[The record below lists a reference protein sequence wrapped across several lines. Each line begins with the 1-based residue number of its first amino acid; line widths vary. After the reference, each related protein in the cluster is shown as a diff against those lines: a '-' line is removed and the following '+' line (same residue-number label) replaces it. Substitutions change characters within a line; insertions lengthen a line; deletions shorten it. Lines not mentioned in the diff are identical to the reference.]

1 MIRILAKS
9 VRENKKYSI
18 IAPILVFFQ
27 AMTNV
32 AVPFLMGD
40 LIDKGIMKGN
50 LTYICHLGLL
60 LLLLALAGIIAGI
73 TASWLAGRASA
84 GFSKNLRHDLFNHI
98 QQFSF
103 ENIDNFSSASLVTRL
118 TTDTNN
124 LQQAYQGMLRIAVRA
139 PSVMIFAFVMAFVVS
154 AKMALIFVVVIPIL
168 ALGLFVIIKKARP
181 LFHQVFQRY
190 DVLNQVV
197 REDVRGIR
205 VVKSYVRQ
213 ATEKQKFNDAADG
226 IYDVFLKA
234 QRTMALNAP
243 LMQFVVNAT
252 MLLLCWFGAKLIV
265 GNQLQDGQLISMF
278 SYTMQILMSL
288 NMLSMIFNQLSM
300 AEASASRVVRVLKAQ
315 PSIESPA
322 NGVQTVKDGTV
333 DFDHVNFSYDH
344 DPQKLQL
351 QDINLHLKAGETLG
365 IIGKT
370 GSGKSTLVSLL
381 PRLYDVTSGE
391 VQLGGINV
399 QDYDLKTLRDN
410 VSVVLQ
416 NNVLFS
422 GTVKDNLR
430 WGDPHATDEQIIQ
443 ACKWAHADEFIQKL
457 PDGYDTM
464 LEQNGTNVS
473 GGQMQ
478 RLCIARA
485 LLKNPQVL
493 ILDDSTSAV
502 DTNTDAQIRQAF
514 RDELPHI
521 TKIIIS
527 QRISSILDADQII
540 VLDHGKITAQ
550 GTHAELLKSSK
561 LYHDIYESQNYQG
574 GEHHGEANS

>member
-1 MIRILAKS
+1 M
-9 VRENKKYSI
+9 
-18 IAPILVFFQ
+18 
-27 AMTNV
+27 
-32 AVPFLMGD
+32 
-40 LIDKGIMKGN
+40 
-50 LTYICHLGLL
+50 
-60 LLLLALAGIIAGI
+60 
-73 TASWLAGRASA
+73 
-84 GFSKNLRHDLFNHI
+84 
-98 QQFSF
+98 
-103 ENIDNFSSASLVTRL
+103 
-118 TTDTNN
+118 
-124 LQQAYQGMLRIAVRA
+124 
-139 PSVMIFAFVMAFVVS
+139 
-154 AKMALIFVVVIPIL
+154 
-168 ALGLFVIIKKARP
+168 
-181 LFHQVFQRY
+181 
-190 DVLNQVV
+190 
-197 REDVRGIR
+197 
-205 VVKSYVRQ
+205 
-213 ATEKQKFNDAADG
+213 
-226 IYDVFLKA
+226 
-234 QRTMALNAP
+234 
-243 LMQFVVNAT
+243 
-252 MLLLCWFGAKLIV
+252 
-265 GNQLQDGQLISMF
+265 
-278 SYTMQILMSL
+278 
-288 NMLSMIFNQLSM
+288 
-300 AEASASRVVRVLKAQ
+300 
-315 PSIESPA
+315 
-322 NGVQTVKDGTV
+322 
-333 DFDHVNFSYDH
+333 
-344 DPQKLQL
+344 
-351 QDINLHLKAGETLG
+351 
-365 IIGKT
+365 
-370 GSGKSTLVSLL
+370 VSLL

-422 GTVKDNLR
+422 GTVKDNLK
-430 WGDPHATDEQIIQ
+430 WGNPHATDEQIVQ

-514 RDELPHI
+514 REDLPHI

-527 QRISSILDADQII
+527 QRISSISDADQII

>member
-168 ALGLFVIIKKARP
+168 TLGLFAIIKKARP

-190 DVLNQVV
+190 DVLNQVI

-213 ATEKQKFNDAADG
+213 DTENQKFDDASNG

-234 QRTMALNAP
+234 QQTMALNAP

-300 AEASASRVVRVLKAQ
+300 AEASASRVVRVLKVQ

-344 DPQKLQL
+344 DSQKLQL

-422 GTVKDNLR
+422 GTIKDNLR
-430 WGDPHATDEQIIQ
+430 WGNPHATDEQIVQ

-514 RDELPHI
+514 RDDLPHI

-527 QRISSILDADQII
+527 QRISSISDADQII

-574 GEHHGEANS
+574 GEKHGEANS

>member
-9 VRENKKYSI
+9 IRENKKYSI
-18 IAPILVFFQ
+18 IAPILVFYQ

-50 LTYICHLGLL
+50 LTYICHLGLV
-60 LLLLALAGIIAGI
+60 LLLLALTGIIAGT
-73 TASWLAGRASA
+73 TASWVAGKATA
-84 GFSKNLRHDLFNHI
+84 GFSKNLRHDLFEHI

-168 ALGLFVIIKKARP
+168 TLGLFAIIKKARP

-213 ATEKQKFNDAADG
+213 DTENQKFDDAANG

-234 QRTMALNAP
+234 QQTMALNAP

-322 NGVQTVKDGTV
+322 DGVQTVKDGTV

-344 DPQKLQL
+344 DLQKLQL

-381 PRLYDVTSGE
+381 PRLYDVTSGK

-430 WGDPHATDEQIIQ
+430 WGNPHATDEQIIQ

-514 RDELPHI
+514 RDDLPHI

-527 QRISSILDADQII
+527 QRISSISDADQII

-574 GEHHGEANS
+574 GEKYGEANS

>member
-60 LLLLALAGIIAGI
+60 LLLLALAGIIAGT
-73 TASWLAGRASA
+73 TASWLAGRAAA
-84 GFSKNLRHDLFNHI
+84 GFSKNLRYDLFNHI

-243 LMQFVVNAT
+243 LMQFVINAT

-322 NGVQTVKDGTV
+322 DGVQIVKDGTV
-333 DFDHVNFSYDH
+333 DFDRVNFSYDH

-430 WGDPHATDEQIIQ
+430 WGNPHATDEQIVQ

-527 QRISSILDADQII
+527 QRISSISDADQII

>member
-243 LMQFVVNAT
+243 LMQFVINAT

-265 GNQLQDGQLISMF
+265 DNQLQDGQLISMF

-322 NGVQTVKDGTV
+322 DGVQIVKDGTV
-333 DFDHVNFSYDH
+333 DFDRVNFSYDH

-430 WGDPHATDEQIIQ
+430 WGNPHATDEQIVQ

-527 QRISSILDADQII
+527 QRISSISDADQII

-574 GEHHGEANS
+574 GEKHGEANS

>member
-1 MIRILAKS
+1 MIRILAKL

-60 LLLLALAGIIAGI
+60 LLLLALAGIIAGT
-73 TASWLAGRASA
+73 TASWLAGRAAA
-84 GFSKNLRHDLFNHI
+84 GFSKNLRYDLFNHI

-243 LMQFVVNAT
+243 LMQFVINAT

-322 NGVQTVKDGTV
+322 DGVQIVKDGTV
-333 DFDHVNFSYDH
+333 DFDRVNFSYDH

-430 WGDPHATDEQIIQ
+430 WGNPHATDEQIVQ

-527 QRISSILDADQII
+527 QRISSISDADQII

>member
-168 ALGLFVIIKKARP
+168 TFGLFAIIKKARP

-213 ATEKQKFNDAADG
+213 DTENQKFDDAANG

-234 QRTMALNAP
+234 QQTMALNAP

-322 NGVQTVKDGTV
+322 DGVQTVKDGTV
-333 DFDHVNFSYDH
+333 DFDHVSFSYDH

-381 PRLYDVTSGE
+381 PRLYDVTSGK

-430 WGDPHATDEQIIQ
+430 WGNPHATDEQIVQ

-514 RDELPHI
+514 RDDLPHI

-527 QRISSILDADQII
+527 QRISSISDADQII

-574 GEHHGEANS
+574 GEKHGEANS

>member
-103 ENIDNFSSASLVTRL
+103 ENIDNFSSASLTRL

-213 ATEKQKFNDAADG
+213 ETEKQKFNDAADG

-234 QRTMALNAP
+234 QRTMALNVP

-322 NGVQTVKDGTV
+322 DGVQIVKDDTV
-333 DFDHVNFSYDH
+333 DFDSVNFSYDH

-422 GTVKDNLR
+422 GTIKDNLR
-430 WGDPHATDEQIIQ
+430 WGNPHATDEQIVQ

-527 QRISSILDADQII
+527 QRISSISDADQII

>member
-213 ATEKQKFNDAADG
+213 ETEKQKFNDAADG

-300 AEASASRVVRVLKAQ
+300 AEASASRVVRVLKVQ

-344 DPQKLQL
+344 DSQKLQL

-422 GTVKDNLR
+422 GTIKDNLR
-430 WGDPHATDEQIIQ
+430 WGNPHATDEQIVQ

-514 RDELPHI
+514 RDDLPHI

-527 QRISSILDADQII
+527 QRISSISDADQII

-574 GEHHGEANS
+574 GEKHGEANS

>member
-168 ALGLFVIIKKARP
+168 TLGLFAIIKKARP

-190 DVLNQVV
+190 DVLNQVI

-213 ATEKQKFNDAADG
+213 DTENQKFDDASNG

-234 QRTMALNAP
+234 QQTMALNAP

-300 AEASASRVVRVLKAQ
+300 AEASASRVVRVLKVQ

-344 DPQKLQL
+344 DSQKLQL

-422 GTVKDNLR
+422 GTIKDNLR
-430 WGDPHATDEQIIQ
+430 WGNPHATDEQIVQ

-514 RDELPHI
+514 RDDLPHI

-527 QRISSILDADQII
+527 QRISSISDADQII

>member
-168 ALGLFVIIKKARP
+168 TLGLFAIIKKARP

-213 ATEKQKFNDAADG
+213 DTENQKFDDAANG

-234 QRTMALNAP
+234 QQTMALNAP

-322 NGVQTVKDGTV
+322 DGVQTVKDGTV

-381 PRLYDVTSGE
+381 PRLYDVTSGK

-430 WGDPHATDEQIIQ
+430 WGNPHATDEQIIQ

-514 RDELPHI
+514 RDDLPHI

-527 QRISSILDADQII
+527 QRISSISDADQII

-574 GEHHGEANS
+574 GEKHGEANS

>member
-1 MIRILAKS
+1 MIRILAKL

-60 LLLLALAGIIAGI
+60 LLLLALAGIIAGT
-73 TASWLAGRASA
+73 TASWLAGRAAA
-84 GFSKNLRHDLFNHI
+84 GFSKNLRYDLFNHI

-243 LMQFVVNAT
+243 LMQFVINAT

-265 GNQLQDGQLISMF
+265 DNQLQDGQLISMF

-322 NGVQTVKDGTV
+322 DGVQIVKDGTV
-333 DFDHVNFSYDH
+333 DFDRVNFSYDH

-430 WGDPHATDEQIIQ
+430 WGNPHATDEQIVQ

-527 QRISSILDADQII
+527 QRISSISDADQII

>member
-1 MIRILAKS
+1 M
-9 VRENKKYSI
+9 
-18 IAPILVFFQ
+18 
-27 AMTNV
+27 
-32 AVPFLMGD
+32 
-40 LIDKGIMKGN
+40 
-50 LTYICHLGLL
+50 
-60 LLLLALAGIIAGI
+60 
-73 TASWLAGRASA
+73 
-84 GFSKNLRHDLFNHI
+84 
-98 QQFSF
+98 
-103 ENIDNFSSASLVTRL
+103 
-118 TTDTNN
+118 
-124 LQQAYQGMLRIAVRA
+124 
-139 PSVMIFAFVMAFVVS
+139 
-154 AKMALIFVVVIPIL
+154 
-168 ALGLFVIIKKARP
+168 
-181 LFHQVFQRY
+181 
-190 DVLNQVV
+190 
-197 REDVRGIR
+197 
-205 VVKSYVRQ
+205 
-213 ATEKQKFNDAADG
+213 
-226 IYDVFLKA
+226 
-234 QRTMALNAP
+234 
-243 LMQFVVNAT
+243 
-252 MLLLCWFGAKLIV
+252 
-265 GNQLQDGQLISMF
+265 
-278 SYTMQILMSL
+278 
-288 NMLSMIFNQLSM
+288 
-300 AEASASRVVRVLKAQ
+300 
-315 PSIESPA
+315 
-322 NGVQTVKDGTV
+322 
-333 DFDHVNFSYDH
+333 
-344 DPQKLQL
+344 QL

-381 PRLYDVTSGE
+381 PRLYDVTSGK

-422 GTVKDNLR
+422 GTVKDNLQ
-430 WGDPHATDEQIIQ
+430 WGNPHATDEQIIQ

-514 RDELPHI
+514 RDDLPHI

-527 QRISSILDADQII
+527 QRISSISDADQII

-550 GTHAELLKSSK
+550 GTHDELLKSSK

-574 GEHHGEANS
+574 GEKHGEANS

>member
-60 LLLLALAGIIAGI
+60 LLLLALAGIIAGT

-213 ATEKQKFNDAADG
+213 DTENQKFDDAANR

-243 LMQFVVNAT
+243 LMQFVINAT

-322 NGVQTVKDGTV
+322 DGVQIVKDGTV
-333 DFDHVNFSYDH
+333 DFDRVNFSYDH

-430 WGDPHATDEQIIQ
+430 WGDPHATDEQINQ

-527 QRISSILDADQII
+527 QRISSISDADQII

-561 LYHDIYESQNYQG
+561 LYHDIYESQNYQR

>member
-9 VRENKKYSI
+9 IRENKKYSI
-18 IAPILVFFQ
+18 IVPFLVLYESL
-27 AMTNV
+27 AG
-32 AVPFLMGD
+32 AIVPFLMGN
-40 LIDKGIMKGN
+40 LIDQGIMKEN
-50 LTYICHLGLL
+50 WSYICKLGTILL
-60 LLLLALAGIIAGI
+60 LIAISAIISGT
-73 TASWLAGRASA
+73 TASWLAGKAAA
-84 GFSKNLRHDLFNHI
+84 GFSKNLRHDLFYHI
-98 QQFSF
+98 QKFSF
-103 ENIDNFSSASLVTRL
+103 ENINRFSSASLVTRL

-139 PSVMIFAFVMAFVVS
+139 PAVIIFSFVMAFIVS
-154 AKMALIFVVVIPIL
+154 AKMSLIFVVVLPIL
-168 ALGLFVIIKKARP
+168 GIGLITIVKKARP
-181 LFHQVFQRY
+181 FFHQVFQRY
-190 DVLNQVV
+190 DVLNQVI

-213 ATEKQKFNDAADG
+213 KNENQKFDNAANG

-234 QRTMALNAP
+234 QQTMALNAP
-243 LMQFVVNAT
+243 LMQLIVNAT
-252 MLLLCWFGAKLIV
+252 MLLLCWFGAKMIV
-265 GNQLQDGQLISMF
+265 GNQLQDGQLVSMF
-278 SYTMQILMSL
+278 SYTMQILMNL

-300 AEASASRVVRVLKAQ
+300 AEASASRVVRVLKAE
-315 PSIESPA
+315 PSIKSPQ
-322 NGVQTVKDGTV
+322 NGIQTVQDGTV
-333 DFDHVNFSYDH
+333 DFDHVSFSYDH
-344 DPQKLQL
+344 ENLQL
-351 QDINLHLKAGETLG
+351 KDINLHLKAGETLG

-381 PRLYDVTSGE
+381 PRLYDVTSGK
-391 VQLGGINV
+391 VALGGINV
-399 QDYDLKTLRDN
+399 KDYDLKTLRDN

-422 GTVKDNLR
+422 GTVKENLK
-430 WGDPHATDEQIIQ
+430 WGNSQATDAQIVQ
-443 ACKWAHADEFIQKL
+443 ACKWAHADEFIQGL
-457 PDGYDTM
+457 PQGYDTP

-502 DTNTDAQIRQAF
+502 DTNTDAEIRKAF
-514 RDELPHI
+514 REDLSQI

-527 QRISSILDADQII
+527 QRISSISDADQII
-540 VLDHGKITAQ
+540 VLDHGEITAQ
-550 GTHAELLKSSK
+550 GTHQELLKSSK

-574 GEHHGEANS
+574 GMERG

>member
-60 LLLLALAGIIAGI
+60 LLLLALAGIIAGT
-73 TASWLAGRASA
+73 TASWLAGRAAA
-84 GFSKNLRHDLFNHI
+84 GFSKNLRYDLFNHI

-243 LMQFVVNAT
+243 LMQFVINAT

-322 NGVQTVKDGTV
+322 DGVQIVKDGTV
-333 DFDHVNFSYDH
+333 DFDRVNFSYDH

-430 WGDPHATDEQIIQ
+430 WGDPHATDEQINQ

-527 QRISSILDADQII
+527 QRISSISDADQII

>member
-9 VRENKKYSI
+9 IRENKKYSI
-18 IAPILVFFQ
+18 IAPILVFYQ

-60 LLLLALAGIIAGI
+60 LLLLALTGIIAGT
-73 TASWLAGRASA
+73 TASWVAGKAAA
-84 GFSKNLRHDLFNHI
+84 GFSKNLRHDLFEHI

-103 ENIDNFSSASLVTRL
+103 ENIDNFSSASLTRL

-168 ALGLFVIIKKARP
+168 TLGLFAIIKKARP

-213 ATEKQKFNDAADG
+213 DTENQKFDDAANG

-234 QRTMALNAP
+234 QQTMALNAP

-252 MLLLCWFGAKLIV
+252 MLLLC
-265 GNQLQDGQLISMF
+265 QDGQLISMF

-333 DFDHVNFSYDH
+333 DFDRVDFSYDH

-365 IIGKT
+365 VIGKT

-381 PRLYDVTSGE
+381 PRLYDVTSGK

-430 WGDPHATDEQIIQ
+430 WGNPHATDEQIIQ

-514 RDELPHI
+514 RDDLPHI

-527 QRISSILDADQII
+527 QRISSISDADQII
-540 VLDHGKITAQ
+540 EIKQTLP
-550 GTHAELLKSSK
+550 
-561 LYHDIYESQNYQG
+561 
-574 GEHHGEANS
+574 

>member
-1 MIRILAKS
+1 
-9 VRENKKYSI
+9 
-18 IAPILVFFQ
+18 
-27 AMTNV
+27 
-32 AVPFLMGD
+32 
-40 LIDKGIMKGN
+40 
-50 LTYICHLGLL
+50 
-60 LLLLALAGIIAGI
+60 
-73 TASWLAGRASA
+73 
-84 GFSKNLRHDLFNHI
+84 
-98 QQFSF
+98 
-103 ENIDNFSSASLVTRL
+103 
-118 TTDTNN
+118 
-124 LQQAYQGMLRIAVRA
+124 MLRIAVRA

-168 ALGLFVIIKKARP
+168 TLGLFAIIKKARP

-213 ATEKQKFNDAADG
+213 DTENQKFDDAANG

-234 QRTMALNAP
+234 QQTMALNAP

-322 NGVQTVKDGTV
+322 DGVQIVKDGTV

-381 PRLYDVTSGE
+381 PRLYDVTSGK

-410 VSVVLQ
+410 VCVVLQ

-430 WGDPHATDEQIIQ
+430 WGNPHATDEQIIQ

-478 RLCIARA
+478 RLCIARV

-514 RDELPHI
+514 RDDLPHI

-527 QRISSILDADQII
+527 QRISSISDADQII

-574 GEHHGEANS
+574 GEKYGEANS

>member
-60 LLLLALAGIIAGI
+60 LLLLALAGIIAGT
-73 TASWLAGRASA
+73 TASWLAGRAAA
-84 GFSKNLRHDLFNHI
+84 GFSKNLRYDLFNHI

-243 LMQFVVNAT
+243 LMQFVINAT

-333 DFDHVNFSYDH
+333 DFDRVNFSYDH
-344 DPQKLQL
+344 DLQKLQL

-430 WGDPHATDEQIIQ
+430 WGDPHATDEQINQ
-443 ACKWAHADEFIQKL
+443 ACKWAHADGFIQKL

-527 QRISSILDADQII
+527 QRISSISDADQII

>member
-213 ATEKQKFNDAADG
+213 ETEKKKFNDAADG

-243 LMQFVVNAT
+243 LMQFVINAT

-300 AEASASRVVRVLKAQ
+300 AEASASRVVRVLKVQ

-344 DPQKLQL
+344 DSQKLQL

-430 WGDPHATDEQIIQ
+430 WGNPHATDEQIVQ

-527 QRISSILDADQII
+527 QRISSISDADQII

>member
-50 LTYICHLGLL
+50 LTYICQLGLL
-60 LLLLALAGIIAGI
+60 LLLLALAGIIAGT

-168 ALGLFVIIKKARP
+168 DLGLFVIIKKARP

-213 ATEKQKFNDAADG
+213 DTENQKFDDAANR

-234 QRTMALNAP
+234 QQTMALNAP

-315 PSIESPA
+315 PLIESPA

-527 QRISSILDADQII
+527 QRISSISDADQII

>member
-1 MIRILAKS
+1 
-9 VRENKKYSI
+9 
-18 IAPILVFFQ
+18 
-27 AMTNV
+27 
-32 AVPFLMGD
+32 
-40 LIDKGIMKGN
+40 
-50 LTYICHLGLL
+50 
-60 LLLLALAGIIAGI
+60 
-73 TASWLAGRASA
+73 
-84 GFSKNLRHDLFNHI
+84 
-98 QQFSF
+98 
-103 ENIDNFSSASLVTRL
+103 
-118 TTDTNN
+118 
-124 LQQAYQGMLRIAVRA
+124 
-139 PSVMIFAFVMAFVVS
+139 
-154 AKMALIFVVVIPIL
+154 
-168 ALGLFVIIKKARP
+168 
-181 LFHQVFQRY
+181 
-190 DVLNQVV
+190 
-197 REDVRGIR
+197 
-205 VVKSYVRQ
+205 
-213 ATEKQKFNDAADG
+213 
-226 IYDVFLKA
+226 
-234 QRTMALNAP
+234 
-243 LMQFVVNAT
+243 
-252 MLLLCWFGAKLIV
+252 
-265 GNQLQDGQLISMF
+265 
-278 SYTMQILMSL
+278 
-288 NMLSMIFNQLSM
+288 MLSMIFNQLSM

-322 NGVQTVKDGTV
+322 DGVQIVKDGTV
-333 DFDHVNFSYDH
+333 DFDRVNFSYDH

-527 QRISSILDADQII
+527 QRISSISDADQII

>member
-60 LLLLALAGIIAGI
+60 LLLLALAGIIAGT
-73 TASWLAGRASA
+73 TASWLAGRAAA
-84 GFSKNLRHDLFNHI
+84 GFSKNLRYDLFNHI

-243 LMQFVVNAT
+243 LMQFVINAT

-322 NGVQTVKDGTV
+322 DGVQIVKDGTV
-333 DFDHVNFSYDH
+333 DFDRVNFSYDH

-457 PDGYDTM
+457 PNGYDTM

-527 QRISSILDADQII
+527 QRISSISDADQII

>member
-60 LLLLALAGIIAGI
+60 LLLLALAGIIAGT
-73 TASWLAGRASA
+73 TASWLAGRAAA
-84 GFSKNLRHDLFNHI
+84 GFSKNLRYDLFNHI

-300 AEASASRVVRVLKAQ
+300 AEASASRVVRVLKVQ

-344 DPQKLQL
+344 DSQKLQL

-422 GTVKDNLR
+422 GTIKDNLR
-430 WGDPHATDEQIIQ
+430 WGNPHATDEQIVQ

-514 RDELPHI
+514 RDDLPHI

-527 QRISSILDADQII
+527 QRISSISDADQII

-574 GEHHGEANS
+574 GEKHGEANS

>member
-9 VRENKKYSI
+9 IRENKKYSI
-18 IAPILVFFQ
+18 IVPFLVLYESL
-27 AMTNV
+27 AG
-32 AVPFLMGD
+32 AIVPFLMGN
-40 LIDKGIMKGN
+40 LIDQGIMKEN
-50 LTYICHLGLL
+50 WSYICKLGTILL
-60 LLLLALAGIIAGI
+60 LIAISAIISGT
-73 TASWLAGRASA
+73 TASWLAGKAAA
-84 GFSKNLRHDLFNHI
+84 GFSKNLRHDLFYHI
-98 QQFSF
+98 QKFSF
-103 ENIDNFSSASLVTRL
+103 ENIDRFSSASLVTRL

-139 PSVMIFAFVMAFVVS
+139 PAVIIFSFVMAFIVS
-154 AKMALIFVVVIPIL
+154 AKMSLIFVVVLPIL
-168 ALGLFVIIKKARP
+168 GIGLITIVKKARP
-181 LFHQVFQRY
+181 FFHQVFQRY
-190 DVLNQVV
+190 DVLNQVI

-213 ATEKQKFNDAADG
+213 KNENQKFDNAANG

-234 QRTMALNAP
+234 QQTMALNAP
-243 LMQFVVNAT
+243 LMQLIVNAT
-252 MLLLCWFGAKLIV
+252 MLLLCWFGAKMIV
-265 GNQLQDGQLISMF
+265 GNQLQDGQLVSMF
-278 SYTMQILMSL
+278 SYTMQILMNL

-300 AEASASRVVRVLKAQ
+300 AEASASRVVRVLKAE
-315 PSIESPA
+315 PSIKSPQ
-322 NGVQTVKDGTV
+322 NGIQTVQDGTV
-333 DFDHVNFSYDH
+333 DFDHVSFSYDH
-344 DPQKLQL
+344 ENLQL
-351 QDINLHLKAGETLG
+351 KDINLHLKAGETLG

-381 PRLYDVTSGE
+381 PRLYDVTSGK
-391 VQLGGINV
+391 VALGGINV
-399 QDYDLKTLRDN
+399 KDYDLKTLRDN

-422 GTVKDNLR
+422 GTVKENLK
-430 WGDPHATDEQIIQ
+430 WGNSQATDAQIVQ
-443 ACKWAHADEFIQKL
+443 ACKWAHADEFIQEL
-457 PDGYDTM
+457 PQGYDTP

-502 DTNTDAQIRQAF
+502 DTNTDAEIRKAF
-514 RDELPHI
+514 REDLPQI

-527 QRISSILDADQII
+527 QRISSISDADQII
-540 VLDHGKITAQ
+540 VLDHGEITAQ
-550 GTHAELLKSSK
+550 GTHQELLKSSK

-574 GEHHGEANS
+574 GMERG

>member
-60 LLLLALAGIIAGI
+60 LLLLALAGIIAGT
-73 TASWLAGRASA
+73 TASWLAGRAAA
-84 GFSKNLRHDLFNHI
+84 GFSKNLRYDLFNHI

-243 LMQFVVNAT
+243 LMQFVINAT

-322 NGVQTVKDGTV
+322 DGVQIVKDGTV
-333 DFDHVNFSYDH
+333 DFDRVNFSYDH

-521 TKIIIS
+521 TKVIIS
-527 QRISSILDADQII
+527 QRISSISDADQII

>member
-103 ENIDNFSSASLVTRL
+103 ENIDNFSSASLTRL

-213 ATEKQKFNDAADG
+213 ETEKQKFNDAADG

-234 QRTMALNAP
+234 QRTMALNVP

-322 NGVQTVKDGTV
+322 DGVQIVKDDTV
-333 DFDHVNFSYDH
+333 DFDSVNFSYDH

-430 WGDPHATDEQIIQ
+430 WGNPHATDEQIIQ

-527 QRISSILDADQII
+527 QRISSISDADQII

>member
-315 PSIESPA
+315 PSIELPA
-322 NGVQTVKDGTV
+322 DGVQTVKDGTV
-333 DFDHVNFSYDH
+333 DFDHVSFSYDH

-381 PRLYDVTSGE
+381 PRLYDVTSGK

-430 WGDPHATDEQIIQ
+430 WGNPHATDEQIIQ

-514 RDELPHI
+514 RDDLPHI

-527 QRISSILDADQII
+527 QRISSISDADQII

-574 GEHHGEANS
+574 GEKHGEANS

>member
-60 LLLLALAGIIAGI
+60 LLLLALAGIIAGT
-73 TASWLAGRASA
+73 TASWLAGRAAA
-84 GFSKNLRHDLFNHI
+84 GFSKNLRYDLFNHI

-322 NGVQTVKDGTV
+322 DGVQIVKDGTV
-333 DFDHVNFSYDH
+333 DFDRVNFSYDH

-527 QRISSILDADQII
+527 QRISSISDADQII

-574 GEHHGEANS
+574 GEKHGEANS

>member
-60 LLLLALAGIIAGI
+60 LLLLALAGIIAGT
-73 TASWLAGRASA
+73 TASWLAGRAAA
-84 GFSKNLRHDLFNHI
+84 GFSKNLRYDLFNHI

-190 DVLNQVV
+190 DVINQVV

-243 LMQFVVNAT
+243 LMQFVINAT

-300 AEASASRVVRVLKAQ
+300 AEASVSRVVRVLKAQ

-430 WGDPHATDEQIIQ
+430 WGNPHATDEQIVQ

-527 QRISSILDADQII
+527 QRISSISDADQII

-574 GEHHGEANS
+574 GEKHGEANS

>member
-18 IAPILVFFQ
+18 IAPVLVFFQ

-60 LLLLALAGIIAGI
+60 LLLLALAGIIAGT
-73 TASWLAGRASA
+73 TASWLAGRAAA

-139 PSVMIFAFVMAFVVS
+139 PSVMIFAFAMAFVVS

-234 QRTMALNAP
+234 QQTMALNAP

-322 NGVQTVKDGTV
+322 DGVQTVKDGTV

-381 PRLYDVTSGE
+381 PRLYDVTSGK

-430 WGDPHATDEQIIQ
+430 WGNPHATDEQIIQ

-514 RDELPHI
+514 RDDLPHI

-527 QRISSILDADQII
+527 QRISSISDADQII

-574 GEHHGEANS
+574 GEKHGEANS